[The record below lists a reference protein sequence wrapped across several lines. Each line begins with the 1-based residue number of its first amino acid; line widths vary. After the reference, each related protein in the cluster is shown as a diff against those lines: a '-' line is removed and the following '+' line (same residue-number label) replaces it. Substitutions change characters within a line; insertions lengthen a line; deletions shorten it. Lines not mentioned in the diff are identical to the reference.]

1 MVGRMNRWLLAA
13 WAKPVAC
20 VLGML
25 PFAWLV
31 AAAALDRLGPNPAE
45 ALERATGDWA
55 LRLLCITLAITPIRV
70 MATLPALARF
80 RRMAGLFTFFY
91 ALLHA
96 TAYAWFDMG
105 FALDD
110 VWADIG
116 KRPFILVG
124 FLALLLLCPLALT
137 SFNRAIRL
145 LGARRWQAL
154 HRSIYAIAVLAIVHF
169 YWMRMGKQDF
179 AEVAVYAAGL
189 GALLAWRVWQ
199 AWHVRRR
206 IHPG

>member
-1 MVGRMNRWLLAA
+1 
-13 WAKPVAC
+13 
-20 VLGML
+20 ML
-25 PFAWLV
+25 PCAWLV

>member
-1 MVGRMNRWLLAA
+1 MVRRMNRWLLAA

>member
-1 MVGRMNRWLLAA
+1 MVRRMNRWLLAA

-25 PFAWLV
+25 PCAWLV

>member
-1 MVGRMNRWLLAA
+1 MNRWLLAA

-25 PFAWLV
+25 PCAWLV